1 MMNTRDVFKIVV
13 LIFTVSNIAAMGL
26 ESNIHEAVKTLRSAR
41 CIVLTILWGWVAGPV
56 LAYLITRVIPL
67 AEPYAAGLL
76 LISMAPAAP
85 FYPMMVRK
93 ARGDMAFA
101 AAFMLLATVGTVVLL
116 PLMAPLMIKGL
127 TVKAWA
133 LAKPLLTM
141 VLLPLMI
148 GIAIRV
154 YAASAADMIF
164 PAVKRIGGIFLLI
177 TAVLIFAL
185 YYREMLSAFGT
196 HAIVSLIL
204 FLTGITW
211 VSYKVGFGL
220 KQGQR
225 SAMALGMCTRNIA
238 AVFVAYFGITNP
250 DPGLFVMMV
259 MVAPLA
265 FIVAFIAARV
275 FAARAGGASAESQE
289 Y

>member
-1 MMNTRDVFKIVV
+1 
-13 LIFTVSNIAAMGL
+13 
-26 ESNIHEAVKTLRSAR
+26 
-41 CIVLTILWGWVAGPV
+41 
-56 LAYLITRVIPL
+56 
-67 AEPYAAGLL
+67 
-76 LISMAPAAP
+76 MAPAAP

-101 AAFMLLATVGTVVLL
+101 AAFMLLATVGTVVVL

-133 LAKPLLTM
+133 LAKPLLAM

-148 GIAIRV
+148 GIAIRG
-154 YAASAADMIF
+154 YAASVADRIF

-196 HAIVSLIL
+196 YAIGAQIL

-211 VSYKVGFGL
+211 ASYKVGFGL

-259 MVAPLA
+259 LVAPLA
-265 FIVAFIAARV
+265 LIVALIAARV
-275 FAARAGGASAESQE
+275 FAARAGGTGAGSQE
-289 Y
+289 N